1 MKEQMIIKSVNLILD
16 KALSLDP
23 QKAYLLHQLHNQSLS
38 IAINDLNLCFCFQ
51 PSEDNLTLELV
62 ESANASHL
70 LMANSGILIAMA
82 LSQHPQ
88 SYIQQGEAKFIGDI
102 HVLECYRDFFKAI
115 RPDLIF
121 TLTSGQTTPLN
132 SFLAKPL
139 DVIKAWLMTSK
150 ERLPHE
156 LREYIQYEKEL
167 FPCKEEVEDFFSDI
181 QILKQDLTRITAK
194 INHYL
199 YAKANGDEHD

>member
-1 MKEQMIIKSVNLILD
+1 MNEQMIIKSINFILD
-16 KALSLDP
+16 KVLSLDP
-23 QKAYLLHQLHNQSLS
+23 QRTYLLQQLNNQPLY
-38 IAINDLNLCFCFQ
+38 IAINDLNLCFCFES
-51 PSEDNLTLELV
+51 SEDKLIFALAEITNTQNLLT
-62 ESANASHL
+62 
-70 LMANSGILIAMA
+70 ANSGTLITMA

-88 SYIQQGEAKFIGDI
+88 SYIQQGEATFIGDM

-121 TLTSGQTTPLN
+121 TLTSGQTTSLN

-139 DVIKAWLMTSK
+139 DAIKAWFMTSK

-156 LREYIQYEKEL
+156 FREYIQYEKEF

-181 QILKQDLTRITAK
+181 QLLKQDLERITAK
-194 INHYL
+194 IDRHL
-199 YAKANGDEHD
+199 DTNGDLHD

>member
-1 MKEQMIIKSVNLILD
+1 MNAQMIIKSINLILD
-16 KALSLDP
+16 KVLSLDP
-23 QKAYLLHQLHNQSLS
+23 QKTYLLQQLKNKPLY
-38 IAINDLNLCFCFQ
+38 IAINDLGLCFCFA
-51 PSEDNLTLELV
+51 PSEDKLIFELA
-62 ESANASHL
+62 ESTHSANL
-70 LMANSGILIAMA
+70 LTATSGTLIAMA

-88 SYIQQGEAKFIGDI
+88 SYIQQGEAKFIGDM

-121 TLTSGQTTPLN
+121 TLTSGQTTSLN

-156 LREYIQYEKEL
+156 FREYIQYEKEL

-181 QILKQDLTRITAK
+181 QLLKQDLERITTK
-194 INHYL
+194 ITRHINT
-199 YAKANGDEHD
+199 NGDQHD

>member
-1 MKEQMIIKSVNLILD
+1 MNEQMIIKSINLILD
-16 KALSLDP
+16 KVLSLDP
-23 QKAYLLHQLHNQSLS
+23 QKTYLLQQLNSQPLY
-38 IAINDLNLCFCFQ
+38 IAINDLGLCFCFE
-51 PSEDNLTLELV
+51 PSEDKLIFALAKSTH
-62 ESANASHL
+62 SANLLTAS
-70 LMANSGILIAMA
+70 SGTLIAMA

-88 SYIQQGEAKFIGDI
+88 SYIQQGEAKFIGDM

-121 TLTSGQTTPLN
+121 TLTSGQTTSLN

-139 DVIKAWLMTSK
+139 GVIKAWWMTSK

-181 QILKQDLTRITAK
+181 QLLKQDLERVTTKITRH
-194 INHYL
+194 IN
-199 YAKANGDEHD
+199 ANGDQHD